1 MFECIPFKLKSHLT
15 EMLCNHSTQFQAHL
29 GKVPCYRQSQ
39 PSSLSWSHGW
49 GSTAFCISASLYCRS
64 GLYGIFGSGDVVS
77 HRASLMHQSEGFKS
91 EVTLSYLRCAYAW
104 IQPFSALELWLAL
117 EYCTAAPLFK
127 SQQALEQMDSVPI
140 MSLESVWSQW
150 TLGQVI
156 TFPNHSFPSKV
167 LKFFLQ

>member
-77 HRASLMHQSEGFKS
+77 HRAGLMHQSVGCQCDF
-91 EVTLSYLRCAYAW
+91 AW

-117 EYCTAAPLFK
+117 ESCTVAPLLK
-127 SQQALEQMDSVPI
+127 SQQAWEQMDSVPI

-150 TLGQVI
+150 PLVQVI
-156 TFPNHSFPSKV
+156 NFPNHSFPSKV

>member
-77 HRASLMHQSEGFKS
+77 HRAGLMHQSVGCQCSF
-91 EVTLSYLRCAYAW
+91 AW

-117 EYCTAAPLFK
+117 ESCTAAPLLK

-140 MSLESVWSQW
+140 MSLELVWSQW
-150 TLGQVI
+150 LLEQVI
-156 TFPNHSFPSKV
+156 TFPNHSFPFRV